1 MAYHVVFKALR
12 HTRTPSKVEHKY
24 EKVDLKKLTFE
35 WRIKNLGM
43 KKLSLIQNLKGRK
56 NC

>member
-12 HTRTPSKVEHKY
+12 QTRTPSKVEHKY